1 MTHSQ
6 RLRYAQE
13 KANMLFKLNKAVNPE
28 KASYYKGIWE
38 AIVWM
43 RFDIDGDLFE
53 EEEECEEVT
62 KIEEPVC

>member
-1 MTHSQ
+1 MTHLQ
-6 RLRYAQE
+6 RLREAQE
-13 KANMLFKLNKAVNPE
+13 KANMLFKQNKSTNPE

-53 EEEECEEVT
+53 EEEECEGVRN
-62 KIEEPVC
+62 